1 MGGYP
6 GAVRPELDLRLLRA
20 FVAVAE
26 ELHFT
31 RAAQRLFVAQQ
42 ALSRD
47 VRRLE
52 HQLGV
57 RLFVRSTR
65 SVTLTAEGERL
76 LAHARG
82 LLALNDAAL
91 RDLAG
96 TGRPLLVDVI
106 GEGLTAARIVQAARH
121 AAPQHEFTVR
131 YGGGLG
137 AALPQ
142 LLAGRLDVA
151 FGRTEGLPLP
161 FPAGL
166 TRRTVR
172 YEPLGLLLLEDDPL
186 AALDEV
192 PAARLDGAEVDA
204 SNGNEDAPEWVDLA
218 VALLADLGG
227 RASPPHPHVIGS
239 GETARHLRQHRL
251 PILTMTECPP
261 VEGAVVRPLVDPVPL
276 YPWAMVH
283 RSDLRHPALE
293 TLAAIAA
300 ELSAREGWL
309 VVPDGAWLPPE
320 AGR

>member
-1 MGGYP
+1 MR
-6 GAVRPELDLRLLRA
+6 AELDLRLLRA

-31 RAAQRLFVAQQ
+31 RAAARLFVAQQ

-47 VRRLE
+47 IRRLE
-52 HQLGV
+52 QHLGV

-65 SVTLTAEGERL
+65 SVTLTADGERL
-76 LAHARG
+76 LVHARG

-91 RDLAG
+91 RDFAG

-106 GEGLTAARIVQAARH
+106 GEGLTAARIVEAARQ

-142 LLAGRLDVA
+142 VLAGRLDVA
-151 FGRTEGLPLP
+151 FGRPDGLPRP
-161 FPAGL
+161 FPTDL
-166 TRRTVR
+166 VRRLVR
-172 YEPLGLLLLEDDPL
+172 YEPIGVLVLEDDPL

-192 PAARLDGAEVDA
+192 PMERLQGTELDA
-204 SNGNEDAPEWVDLA
+204 SNGNEDAPEWVDLTL
-218 VALLADLGG
+218 ALLEAYGA
-227 RASPPHPHVIGS
+227 RPSAPHPHVIGP
-239 GETARHLRQHRL
+239 GETARHLAQHGL

-261 VEGAVVRPLVDPVPL
+261 IAGAVVRPLVDPVPL

-283 RSDLRHPALE
+283 RRDLRHPALE
-293 TLAAIAA
+293 TLAVVAA
-300 ELSAREGWL
+300 EMSASEGWL
-309 VVPDGAWLPPE
+309 EVPEGAWLP
-320 AGR
+320 A